1 MNTALLD
8 PPAEAVKH
16 GSSTD
21 RPILSGASDC
31 SGPLVSLRVQRL
43 REALQRP
50 EYKAKKSEE
59 LKKRREAGWKPK
71 TNTPAAI
78 AARER
83 VAERLRGVKRKPEH
97 IAGMLAAN
105 AKRRKPKPI
114 PRPCE
119 CGCGGMTVTRFI
131 HGHNHKGIKH
141 SATWKAKQSE
151 GLRRAYQEGK
161 FQHIVNQS
169 AEFIEKRVRSLRGRV
184 RPEATCKA
192 TSEGVKKAWAE
203 GKYHTEAV
211 INNRKVNLSRVGAS
225 AEQMNVIRQKV
236 DMEKLKATNSEKLKS
251 QMAEWKAEGKLDAIR
266 RKAGNAKGM
275 PDHLAAKQ
283 WHIRSPMGEVYH
295 FSNLAA
301 WARRN
306 KHLFVDDREH
316 SKTPFWKRI
325 AGGITDLLKS
335 NGRSCSYRGWVAVGK
350 SEHVNGAP
358 DLLGRDVSVQ
368 NDLDQRTGRADLG
381 NHD

>member
-1 MNTALLD
+1 
-8 PPAEAVKH
+8 V
-16 GSSTD
+16 
-21 RPILSGASDC
+21 
-31 SGPLVSLRVQRL
+31 
-43 REALQRP
+43 
-50 EYKAKKSEE
+50 
-59 LKKRREAGWKPK
+59 
-71 TNTPAAI
+71 
-78 AARER
+78 
-83 VAERLRGVKRKPEH
+83 
-97 IAGMLAAN
+97 
-105 AKRRKPKPI
+105 
-114 PRPCE
+114 
-119 CGCGGMTVTRFI
+119 
-131 HGHNHKGIKH
+131 
-141 SATWKAKQSE
+141 
-151 GLRRAYQEGK
+151 
-161 FQHIVNQS
+161 
-169 AEFIEKRVRSLRGRV
+169 
-184 RPEATCKA
+184 CKA

-225 AEQMNVIRQKV
+225 AEQMNELRAKV

-283 WHIRSPMGEVYH
+283 WRIRSPRGEVYH

-306 KHLFVDDREH
+306 KHMFVDDHPH

-335 NGRSCSYRGWVAVGK
+335 NGRSCSYRGWVAVAK

-368 NDLDQRTGRADLG
+368 NDPTLPTEGAATDS
-381 NHD
+381 